1 MSLKQIEYYKLRD
14 FGEKFNVTF
23 EFLKIHFKPLFI
35 ITMIVAIPTNI
46 INLMVNSLLFKSLPT
61 RMADESDFGE
71 ALANLGGQ
79 LSLSMVLG
87 FIGLVSTSV
96 FLGAVLIYVKQ
107 AQNQTVPPDVN
118 EIFGKVLKKLPG
130 LILLSIVVS
139 IIIFFGLLFFIIP
152 GIYLGTVFSLSFVV
166 FIFED
171 EGFGNSLSKPFLI
184 IKEKFFSTLGLLVV
198 STIIAGL
205 VSSVFLVPAF
215 ILMIGDWFSI
225 TDLNN
230 LNAENYILDYSDPK
244 IIIGSFI
251 SSFTTLVYIIPIV
264 AVCFQYFNLIERTE
278 GRGFKSQIDDFE
290 KLQ

>member
-1 MSLKQIEYYKLRD
+1 M
-14 FGEKFNVTF
+14 
-23 EFLKIHFKPLFI
+23 
-35 ITMIVAIPTNI
+35 
-46 INLMVNSLLFKSLPT
+46 
-61 RMADESDFGE
+61 
-71 ALANLGGQ
+71 
-79 LSLSMVLG
+79 
-87 FIGLVSTSV
+87 
-96 FLGAVLIYVKQ
+96 IYVKQ
-107 AQNQTVPPDVN
+107 GQNQTVPPGVN
-118 EIFGKVLKKLPG
+118 EVFGKVFKKLPG
-130 LILLSIVVS
+130 LVLLSIVVS
-139 IIIFFGLLFFIIP
+139 VIIFFGLFLFIIP